1 MSASGPAAA
10 AAGPHRPA
18 DSAELA
24 AVWDARYGAVDRLWS
39 GRANPVL
46 VAEAAELPPGRALD
60 AGCGEGDDAL
70 WLAERGWTVL
80 GVDLSSVAV
89 ARATA
94 EAARLGLA
102 PRASFAQRDLSV
114 DPPAVGA
121 FDLVSA
127 QHLHVLPE
135 HRGAIYGG
143 LARAVRPGGTL
154 LMVLH
159 DRRDLAAGVRHPPPF
174 SMLSEDE
181 LRAVAEGF
189 ASSTVELRARSTVAR
204 DGSPATAHDLVLRA
218 MR

>member
-1 MSASGPAAA
+1 MPET
-10 AAGPHRPA
+10 PRPA

-46 VAEAAELPPGRALD
+46 IAEAADLPPGRALD

-70 WLAERGWTVL
+70 WLAVRGWAVV
-80 GVDLSSVAV
+80 GVDLSTVAA

-94 EAARLGLA
+94 EASRLGLHD
-102 PRASFAQRDLSV
+102 RATFEQRDLSTH
-114 DPPAVGA
+114 PPEAA
-121 FDLVSA
+121 SFDLVSA

-135 HRGAIYGG
+135 HRAAIYGG
-143 LARAVRPGGTL
+143 LARAVRSGGTL

-159 DRRDLAAGVRHPPPF
+159 DRRDLATGVQHPPPF

-181 LRAVAEGF
+181 LRAVAVGF
-189 ASSTVELRARSTVAR
+189 ASCTVDLRARKTVAR

-218 MR
+218 VR